1 MKDRFPPSHTSF
13 FFHQDQKK
21 YCVKSPVRE
30 RESRTQLL
38 CSLGI
43 YSEFA
48 QSKHQGNYKMCWTHF
63 INYFRIKCEISI
75 SVRFIRSD
83 YLFTDIKWSSKC
95 HFLWAFSAAID
106 RNQVSGESKHLEN
119 ASSSKGILNASSLT
133 LTCSGFPTA
142 HILTCVYLRQ
152 D

>member
-1 MKDRFPPSHTSF
+1 
-13 FFHQDQKK
+13 
-21 YCVKSPVRE
+21 
-30 RESRTQLL
+30 
-38 CSLGI
+38 
-43 YSEFA
+43 
-48 QSKHQGNYKMCWTHF
+48 MCHF

-75 SVRFIRSD
+75 SVDSLVVIIYS
-83 YLFTDIKWSSKC
+83 LTSSGLPNAT
-95 HFLWAFSAAID
+95 FSGLFSAAID